1 MAVAVFLGEI
11 VVWIPRGR
19 RIGGSWSVRVVA
31 SRMIL
36 MIFLGVEGGGLGT
49 WGGGYSF
56 RMMGW
61 GLGSGS
67 GLGWLR
73 QILQRRL
80 ELKGTL
86 KTGWGTSVMR
96 WEKRS
101 SRAWFWV
108 FWSIMR
114 GVRRRR
120 GRVLKCWSRR
130 WSGMGGSPR
139 RSWVRSE
146 GRGGKY

>member
-31 SRMIL
+31 NRMIL

-61 GLGSGS
+61 GLGSGSGS

-101 SRAWFWV
+101 SRA
-108 FWSIMR
+108 
-114 GVRRRR
+114 
-120 GRVLKCWSRR
+120 
-130 WSGMGGSPR
+130 
-139 RSWVRSE
+139 
-146 GRGGKY
+146 